1 VEVEMGERLVERKEW
16 DFGIKNAEG
25 EIEVRR
31 MTSDTFEPEVEV
43 DKGDFIRQAV
53 PTIVRRPRYKKPVR
67 SDSVT
72 LAFGDAQIPF
82 HDENALQLAL
92 RAVQEIKPDNVVLT
106 GDMLDLMSLSKYPD
120 ASRQEWAGR
129 MQESLDRY
137 HLFLAE
143 IRNRH
148 VGRLAVVHGN
158 HEDRLPKFLRKD
170 AAELMGIRRANAEH
184 ELGVL
189 TIQYLARY
197 GDLDIESVT
206 GYPNGRLW
214 LEDNLQ
220 VLHGTV
226 AQKGGASAAA
236 YLRNEEAS
244 SIFGHDHRLQVAWR
258 TIPTRTGYTQ
268 RVAASPGCLANI
280 DGTVPGHNFTTDES
294 NEVVR
299 RAEDWQNGVL
309 LVQHNPRNHDVTPL
323 RISEQ
328 GIHIG
333 DKYYGNE

>member
-1 VEVEMGERLVERKEW
+1 
-16 DFGIKNAEG
+16 
-25 EIEVRR
+25 
-31 MTSDTFEPEVEV
+31 
-43 DKGDFIRQAV
+43 
-53 PTIVRRPRYKKPVR
+53 
-67 SDSVT
+67 
-72 LAFGDAQIPF
+72 
-82 HDENALQLAL
+82 
-92 RAVQEIKPDNVVLT
+92 
-106 GDMLDLMSLSKYPD
+106 
-120 ASRQEWAGR
+120 

-148 VGRLAVVHGN
+148 IGRLAVVHGN

-170 AAELMGIRRANAEH
+170 AAELIGLRRANAEK

-197 GDLDIESVT
+197 DDLGVESVT

-226 AQKGGASAAA
+226 ARKGGASAAT
-236 YLRNEEAS
+236 YLRSEEAS
-244 SIFGHDHRLQVAWR
+244 TIFGHDHRLQVAWR
-258 TIPTRTGYTQ
+258 TVPNRYGNEQ

-280 DGTVPGHNFTTDES
+280 DGSVPGHNYTTDEQ
-294 NEVVR
+294 NRVVP

-309 LVQHNPRNHDVTPL
+309 LIQHNGRNHDVTPL
-323 RISEQ
+323 RMSER
-328 GIHIG
+328 GINIG
-333 DKYYGNE
+333 DKYYGN